1 MSQENSHGALVISLD
16 FELHWGVSDRMSV
29 SDYKENLDNT
39 RQAIQQMLIL
49 FDQDK
54 IHVTWATV
62 GFLFCKSKEEILLR
76 TKNIEKPTYAESK
89 FSNYNLIS
97 QIGNNYADDPYHYG
111 NDMIALVKEYP
122 NQEIATHTFS
132 HYYCLEDGASL
143 TSFADDLDA
152 AIAVAADEGI
162 KITSVVFPR
171 NQYSDQ
177 HLNVCRQKGITA
189 YRGNRYHWLYKPT
202 SIKDQHLVRRFGR
215 LIDSYANLS
224 GMNSHQLNIIESGLI
239 NVPASRFLRP
249 YHPRLQSFESY
260 RLNRITAEMNY
271 AAQNA
276 QLYHLWWHPH
286 NFARYLE
293 KNLEFLKNILDHY
306 QFLKEKYFFASL
318 NMFELSLNNK
328 I

>member
-1 MSQENSHGALVISLD
+1 MMIQKVAHGVLVISLD
-16 FELHWGVSDRMSV
+16 FELHWGVSDKMSV

-39 RQAIQQMLIL
+39 RQAIQQMLVL
-49 FDQDK
+49 FDQHN

-62 GFLFCKSKEEILLR
+62 GFLFCKNKEEILFR
-76 TKNIEKPTYAESK
+76 TKNIVKPAYINSR

-97 QIGNNYADDPYHYG
+97 QIGNNHTDDPYHYG
-111 NDMIALVKEYP
+111 NDMIVLIKEYR
-122 NQEIATHTFS
+122 NQEIGTHTFS
-132 HYYCLEDGASL
+132 HYYCLEEGASL

-152 AIAVAADEGI
+152 AIAVAAHEDI

-177 HLNVCRQKGITA
+177 YLKLCKEKGITS
-189 YRGNRYHWLYKPT
+189 YRGNRHHWLYKPT

-215 LIDSYANLS
+215 LLDSYVNLS
-224 GMNSHQLNIIESGLI
+224 GINSYELNNAEGIL

-249 YHPRLQSFESY
+249 YHPRFQSFEPY
-260 RLNRITAEMNY
+260 RLNRIRREMTY

-286 NFARYLE
+286 NFGRHLG
-293 KNLEFLKNILDHY
+293 KNLDFLKKLLDHY
-306 QFLKEKYFFASL
+306 QSLNDKYFFASS
-318 NMFELSLNNK
+318 NMSELSLNN
-328 I
+328 